1 MKKNNIPLLKIISYI
16 LFILSPIPL
25 FVVYIIFVD
34 KTGMSVS
41 DLMYVLIE
49 AGFSVY
55 LVMFFDFLGI
65 GGTIIYVGLWCSCFG
80 YVFNRFNIMEQWFVP
95 VLVGEMDWI
104 SSTEREFF
112 LEDNYGEKGV
122 IEYQKYTSP
131 ERRQKAISDIKSLG
145 YSDKQSVVSMLSKVL
160 TIEKDWY
167 VRVRYER
174 FASLLAEI
182 EFDYNDYFFNK
193 DFKYGCVLCKKMALF
208 NPADRLSQD
217 EVFLKKYGS
226 KSLLAFRLLDV
237 NDKMLDKAFAD
248 LKGADM
254 KEKKEMVEILFKLAV
269 SDDGIKNDEWSFL
282 QSVMA
287 VCFNKHWVDYYNK
300 RYAPLRTEFDYKTN
314 SSASSSSLAVS
325 QLTQYYSVLGL
336 EQTASVEE
344 VQRAYRKMALEFH
357 PDLPKNAGRVDFC
370 EQRMAA
376 INEAYAKLLN

>member
-1 MKKNNIPLLKIISYI
+1 MLKIISYI

-34 KTGMSVS
+34 KTGMSVL
-41 DLMYVLIE
+41 DLMDVLIKE
-49 AGFSVY
+49 GYSKY
-55 LVMFFDFLGI
+55 LVAFFDFLGI

-217 EVFLKKYGS
+217 EVFLKKIW
-226 KSLLAFRLLDV
+226 F
-237 NDKMLDKAFAD
+237 
-248 LKGADM
+248 
-254 KEKKEMVEILFKLAV
+254 KELV
-269 SDDGIKNDEWSFL
+269 GL
-282 QSVMA
+282 QIVG
-287 VCFNKHWVDYYNK
+287 C
-300 RYAPLRTEFDYKTN
+300 
-314 SSASSSSLAVS
+314 
-325 QLTQYYSVLGL
+325 
-336 EQTASVEE
+336 
-344 VQRAYRKMALEFH
+344 
-357 PDLPKNAGRVDFC
+357 
-370 EQRMAA
+370 
-376 INEAYAKLLN
+376 